1 MRKTKIICTM
11 GPATDN
17 DNTLRDLML
26 AGMDVAR
33 LNFSHGTHEQ
43 AKERIDRIK
52 RIREELDIPVA
63 IMLDTKGPEI
73 RLKSF
78 KNGKVTVK
86 EGEKFTLYTDDVEG
100 DETGVSITY
109 KNLAKDITVGTRL
122 LIDDGLIE
130 IEAQSVKPD
139 RIICEVKSG
148 GEISDSKG
156 VNVPNVSLSMP
167 YMSQKDIDDIIFGI
181 EQDVDFI
188 AASFVRT
195 ANDVLQIRS
204 LLEKNGNTDIRIIS
218 KIENAEGVNN
228 IDDIIKVSNGVM
240 IARGDMGVEIPL
252 ELLPHY
258 QKEIIKKAY
267 KAGKVVI
274 TATQMLDSMIRN
286 PRPTRA
292 ETTDVANAIY
302 DGTSAIMLSGETAI
316 GRYPVETVKTMA
328 TIATRTEASI
338 DYVKRFNHSSIDI
351 SNTDVT
357 SALSHATCTTAHD
370 LGATAII
377 ALTYGGTTAQMI
389 SKFRPNCP
397 IIAPTISEKAR
408 RQLNLSWGVT
418 PVLSEMRSNSDELFD
433 HAVECVRNTHVVK
446 DGDLVVITGGAP
458 IGVSGTTNIM
468 KVHLVGD
475 ILVRGEGYTKLH
487 TTAKVCVADTVE
499 ELERSFSDGD
509 IVVNKSTTPDMVGY
523 LKKASGIVTEE
534 SGSTCYAAILG
545 LALDIPVI
553 TGAASATKILKNGT
567 IITVDAAQGFVYGGA
582 VQEHSAELQEK

>member
-11 GPATDN
+11 GPAADN
-17 DNTLRDLML
+17 DNVLRNLML

-33 LNFSHGTHEQ
+33 INFSHGTHEQ
-43 AKERIDRIK
+43 AKRYMDRIK
-52 RIREELDIPVA
+52 KIREELDIPVA

-73 RLKSF
+73 RLKKF
-78 KNGKVTVK
+78 KDGKAVLK
-86 EGEKFTLYTDDVEG
+86 EGDKFTLYTEDVEG
-100 DETGVSITY
+100 DSSGVSITY
-109 KNLAKDITVGTRL
+109 KDLPKDIKAGTKL

-130 IEAQSVKPD
+130 IEALSVKSD

-148 GEISDSKG
+148 GEVSDSKG

-181 EQDVDFI
+181 KEDVDFI

-195 ANDVLQIRS
+195 AEDVLKIRA
-204 LLEKNGNTDIRIIS
+204 LLEENGASDIRIIS
-218 KIENAEGVNN
+218 KIENSEGVNN
-228 IDDIIKVSNGVM
+228 IDDIIKVSNGIMV
-240 IARGDMGVEIPL
+240 ARGDMGVEIPL
-252 ELLPHY
+252 EVLPVM
-258 QKEIIKKAY
+258 QKKIIKKTY
-267 KAGKVVI
+267 RAGKVVI

-328 TIATRTEASI
+328 TIAERTERDI
-338 DYVKRFNHSSIDI
+338 DYIKRLNNISVDI

-357 SALSHATCTTAHD
+357 NALSHATCTTAHD

-377 ALTYGGTTAQMI
+377 ALTYGGTTAHMI
-389 SKFRPNCP
+389 SKFRPQCP
-397 IIAPTISEKAR
+397 IIAPTINKKAR
-408 RQLNLSWGVT
+408 RQLNLSWGVI
-418 PVLSEMRSNSDELFD
+418 PVMSEMRSNSDELFE
-433 HAVECVRNTHVVK
+433 HAVECAQKTHVVK
-446 DGDLVVITGGAP
+446 NGDLVVITGGAP

-475 ILVRGEGYTKLH
+475 ILVRGEGVTKLH
-487 TTAKVCVADTVE
+487 RTAKVCVADSVE
-499 ELERSFSDGD
+499 DLKKNFEDGA
-509 IVVNKSTTPDMVGY
+509 IVVNRTTTPDMVMY
-523 LKKASGIVTEE
+523 LKKAAGIITEE
-534 SGSTCYAAILG
+534 KGTTCYAAIIG

-553 TGAASATKILKNGT
+553 TGAKGAMDILKTGT
-567 IITVDAAQGFVYGGA
+567 VVTVDAAQAFVYGGLM
-582 VQEHSAELQEK
+582 QEHQTEKE